1 MFDDV
6 TRTLREGYDRKANDR
21 ERFTPPAWETRERDA
36 FLRLVR
42 QEEKHLLLELG
53 AATGFD
59 AAAFS
64 TQGLDVVCVDLSPEM
79 VRQCRHRGLVAH
91 VMDVT
96 ELRFP
101 PSSFDAVYAR
111 NCLVHVPA
119 TQLPDALA
127 EIDRVLRPGGLAY
140 IGQYGGR
147 EIEGVWEDD
156 HYEPKRFF
164 SHRTDDQLLH
174 AVTSLFAL
182 HSFARV
188 PHGWRGLHFQ
198 SMVLRKRSA

>member
-1 MFDDV
+1 
-6 TRTLREGYDRKANDR
+6 
-21 ERFTPPAWETRERDA
+21 
-36 FLRLVR
+36 
-42 QEEKHLLLELG
+42 
-53 AATGFD
+53 
-59 AAAFS
+59 
-64 TQGLDVVCVDLSPEM
+64 
-79 VRQCRHRGLVAH
+79 
-91 VMDVT
+91 MDVT